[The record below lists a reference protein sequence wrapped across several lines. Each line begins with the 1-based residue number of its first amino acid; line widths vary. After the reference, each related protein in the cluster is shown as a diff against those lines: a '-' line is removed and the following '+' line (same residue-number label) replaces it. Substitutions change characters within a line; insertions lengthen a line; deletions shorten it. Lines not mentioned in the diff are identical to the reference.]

1 MKEAIKNRIIK
12 CFPDLYGK
20 YILHSIYHIHTI
32 RRNRRKT
39 IKRIRATGQA
49 NVLFIASSLSM
60 WRLEKVYHLLKA
72 DGRFRTK
79 IIICPFRTFEPEQ
92 KAYCIQELEKHAID
106 NHWDYTVLPDPK
118 VTDTPYSDFDPDII
132 FYPQLYGRLFN
143 NGLDCEKNL
152 DRLIAYAPYGLPTV
166 SGDWMY
172 NSRYM
177 NTVWKLYFP
186 TDLHL
191 QYARSHSYN
200 HARNMEI
207 VGDSHAE
214 DFVNCPGVFPWKK
227 QEKEKKRIIWAPHF
241 SIGTDGYLHR
251 ASFLWL
257 NEVMWQIAQE
267 FKDEVQFVFKPHP
280 RLLSELYRHP
290 EWGKK
295 RADDYYE
302 MWKSG
307 ENTQLETGEYI
318 DLFCSSDAM
327 IHDCGSF
334 SAEYH
339 YTGKPVLFVS
349 DDFDA
354 IYQGLDDFGTMCLD
368 LHYHALNVQ
377 DIRAFIQDVI
387 LQGDDSLREKRE
399 LFRKRYLLPEDRPQ
413 FAESIYRSIV
423 NSIFGR

>member
-1 MKEAIKNRIIK
+1 M
-12 CFPDLYGK
+12 
-20 YILHSIYHIHTI
+20 
-32 RRNRRKT
+32 
-39 IKRIRATGQA
+39 
-49 NVLFIASSLSM
+49 
-60 WRLEKVYHLLKA
+60 
-72 DGRFRTK
+72 
-79 IIICPFRTFEPEQ
+79 
-92 KAYCIQELEKHAID
+92 
-106 NHWDYTVLPDPK
+106 
-118 VTDTPYSDFDPDII
+118 
-132 FYPQLYGRLFN
+132 
-143 NGLDCEKNL
+143 
-152 DRLIAYAPYGLPTV
+152 
-166 SGDWMY
+166 
-172 NSRYM
+172 
-177 NTVWKLYFP
+177 
-186 TDLHL
+186 
-191 QYARSHSYN
+191 
-200 HARNMEI
+200 
-207 VGDSHAE
+207 
-214 DFVNCPGVFPWKK
+214 NCPGVFPWKK